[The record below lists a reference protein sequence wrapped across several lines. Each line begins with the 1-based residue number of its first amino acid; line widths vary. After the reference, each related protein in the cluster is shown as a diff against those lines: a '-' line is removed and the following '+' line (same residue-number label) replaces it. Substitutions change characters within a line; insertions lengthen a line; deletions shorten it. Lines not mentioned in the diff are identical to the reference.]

1 MKKIWLREDESF
13 LRIQTW
19 YDEKLDLNQDL
30 LILEADGYI
39 VIYDAVSPPH
49 KHSPL
54 EVFKIIAIQ
63 GKFLLIIINVL
74 KINMKEM
81 FKSVKHQATTA
92 WLWGG

>member
-39 VIYDAVSPPH
+39 VVYDAVSSPQQTFPTGDAQN
-49 KHSPL
+49 HSHTREIPL
-54 EVFKIIAIQ
+54 
-63 GKFLLIIINVL
+63 N
-74 KINMKEM
+74 NY
-81 FKSVKHQATTA
+81 
-92 WLWGG
+92 